1 MKKFYAFAMAL
12 VAAAAVNAE
21 TTTYSLVGSLNG
33 WSVENAQ
40 EFKETATAGTYELT
54 VDDLYGECKIS
65 VNHAWEPMYGAVN

>member
-21 TTTYSLVGSLNG
+21 TTTYSLVGHSLIG

-54 VDDLYGECKIS
+54 VEDLYGECKI
-65 VNHAWEPMYGAVN
+65 